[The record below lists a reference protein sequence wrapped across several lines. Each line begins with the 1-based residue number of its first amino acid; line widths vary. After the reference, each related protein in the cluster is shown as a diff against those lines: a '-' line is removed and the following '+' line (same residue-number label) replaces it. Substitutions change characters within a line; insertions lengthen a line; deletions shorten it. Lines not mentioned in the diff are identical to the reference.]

1 MILAIFWQLDHD
13 EIGIKDRAGAMFLIC
28 INQMMS
34 AYYNALVTFE
44 MEWDVFLWEY
54 NDKSYGIIPYF
65 FIKTFIEIP
74 FMFIFPIVFSAIVYF
89 AIGFEADFEKFVFFS
104 FALCVLVTC
113 AASYGMMI
121 ETMFKS
127 AATAIGSLIMMPL
140 ILFGGFFANAGDY
153 PGYITWI

>member
-1 MILAIFWQLDHD
+1 
-13 EIGIKDRAGAMFLIC
+13 
-28 INQMMS
+28 
-34 AYYNALVTFE
+34 
-44 MEWDVFLWEY
+44 
-54 NDKSYGIIPYF
+54 
-65 FIKTFIEIP
+65 
-74 FMFIFPIVFSAIVYF
+74 MFIFPIVFSAIVYF